1 MRFLF
6 ISGYAEDT
14 IGQTTHLPQDASYL
28 EKPFLPIE
36 LARKVRAL
44 LNESDAGRA
53 SAGKTA

>member
-44 LNESDAGRA
+44 LNDSDAGRD
-53 SAGKTA
+53 STGKTA